1 MALTANTKNIGTKS
15 GLTLAAMTLLLAFAI
30 PVGAQEPA
38 KANAMMDMKEMKVP
52 ETAQDHLAMA
62 QHYQKIEAQT
72 REEIEMHK
80 KMLADFSKTVV
91 KNPKAGENPYDKNM
105 RLHCAKYD
113 KAAEALAA
121 EAAES
126 AKFHTLRAKELG
138 GK

>member
-1 MALTANTKNIGTKS
+1 MTITANTRNIGTKS
-15 GLTLAAMTLLLAFAI
+15 GLMLAGMTLLLAFTI
-30 PVGAQEPA
+30 PVSAQEPA
-38 KANAMMDMKEMKVP
+38 KADSMMDMKEMKVP

-62 QHYQKIEAQT
+62 VHYQKIEAQT

-113 KAAEALAA
+113 KAAEALAT

>member
-1 MALTANTKNIGTKS
+1 MRVPITTKANRTTTRLLLAAMPLL
-15 GLTLAAMTLLLAFAI
+15 LTLAM
-30 PVGAQEPA
+30 PVYAQEPERA
-38 KANAMMDMKEMKVP
+38 DSAHEMKVP

-80 KMLADFSKTVV
+80 KMLADFSKTTV

-105 RLHCAKYD
+105 RLHCAKFN
-113 KAAEALAA
+113 KAAEAMAA